1 MKYVYLTFAD
11 PAQNLACDEALLEW
25 CEQEDA
31 EGVLRI
37 WEPQNYFV
45 VLGYSNKVATEVNVS
60 ACAANGIAILR
71 RFSGG
76 GAVLQGPGCLNY
88 ALVVKT
94 ERTGVVGDI
103 TASYARVLE
112 RHRRFFQRLT
122 SQAVQIQGVSDLTLD
137 GQKFSGNAQHRSHH
151 YALVHGSFLLS
162 FDLALLETCL
172 RMPSRQP
179 AYRQNRSHGSF
190 LRNLFIDAAT
200 IREGLKTQWAI
211 VGELHEIP
219 YGKIDELVSKR
230 YSRSEWNWKF

>member
-1 MKYVYLTFAD
+1 MGPITAYHD
-11 PAQNLACDEALLEW
+11 P
-25 CEQEDA
+25 
-31 EGVLRI
+31 VLRTH
-37 WEPQNYFV
+37 W
-45 VLGYSNKVATEVNVS
+45 
-60 ACAANGIAILR
+60 
-71 RFSGG
+71 
-76 GAVLQGPGCLNY
+76 
-88 ALVVKT
+88 
-94 ERTGVVGDI
+94 
-103 TASYARVLE
+103 
-112 RHRRFFQRLT
+112 RFFKSLT
-122 SQAVQIQGVSDLTLD
+122 TQTVQLQGVSDLTLD